1 MRTVVKI
8 SKRFDLV
15 KKLKR
20 LKNGNRFEEHELW
33 NNYMIRRKKERE
45 RNRSKLDL
53 VEKAGKEGKI
63 GYKGG

>member
-1 MRTVVKI
+1 MKI

-20 LKNGNRFEEHELW
+20 LKNGNRFEEHEQW
-33 NNYMIRRKKERE
+33 NNYMIRRRKKE

-53 VEKAGKEGKI
+53 VEKAGNEGKI